1 MLWAWLKYGMLHQ
14 CCQVL
19 SHLHKVVYSL
29 EVGQVVVLKVDAD
42 TEEQAGIAPVDNLEV
57 AELEGRRGGEGR
69 REEGRGDG
77 RRRRRGRRGEGRG
90 GGRGAVMGRYN
101 QWL

>member
-42 TEEQAGIAPVDNLEV
+42 TEEQAGIAPVDYLEV

-69 REEGRGDG
+69 REEGTGGGGGGD
-77 RRRRRGRRGEGRG
+77 G
-90 GGRGAVMGRYN
+90 GGRGEEEGGER
-101 QWL
+101 